1 VTEPT
6 PGVNL
11 RCSDCARTWPFD
23 PTRWCC
29 DCGGVLEIVGAPSF
43 DLARVDEGDHTLWRY
58 QAALPL
64 PAGAAR
70 VTLGEGW
77 TPLIAAEWDDRSI
90 HLPVYLKS
98 EHLNPTGSFK
108 DRGAAVLV
116 TALQAQ
122 GVQAVI
128 EDSSGN
134 AGAALAAYAAR
145 AGLCA
150 TVYVPAHASPVKQ
163 AQIAAY
169 GAEVVPVDG
178 PRTEAAR
185 AVRRAAGEGAVYASH
200 VYSPLY
206 HHGMKT
212 IAFEL
217 WEQLGARAPTSVIV
231 PVGHGG
237 LLLGLSLGFG
247 ELLAAGLIER
257 SPCLFGVQAHPCA
270 PLARAWERGAADVAP
285 VEEGETVAEGVRIAA
300 PPWGRALLAAVR
312 GSDGAVVAL
321 HDGET
326 LAAQRKLAHRGI
338 YVEPTSALAVAALD
352 RLHDRLGDI
361 PVLVLTGSGFK
372 SPPPVRR
379 TANWQDR
386 VVAFARRHG
395 LLHDPATHAL
405 DLVSEVGEVAKEMLL
420 VTDYG
425 RRAPQARAQLADE
438 LGDALYSL
446 LALAA
451 SCDVDVGSA
460 LIAALEKYERRL
472 TERGEAG
479 SK

>member
-11 RCSDCARTWPFD
+11 RCSDCARNWPFD

-29 DCGGVLEIVGAPSF
+29 DCGGVLEVVGAPSF
-43 DLARVDEGDHTLWRY
+43 DPTRVGEGDYTLWRY
-58 QAALPL
+58 QAALSL
-64 PAGAAR
+64 PDGATR

-77 TPLIAAEWDDRSI
+77 TPLVAAEWDGRPS
-90 HLPVYLKS
+90 HLPVHLKA

-116 TALQAQ
+116 TALKAM
-122 GVQAVI
+122 GVQAVV

-145 AGLCA
+145 AGLRA
-150 TVYVPAHASPVKQ
+150 TVYVPAHASPLKQ

-178 PRTEAAR
+178 PRAEAAR

-206 HHGMKT
+206 LQGMKT

-217 WEQLGARAPTSVIV
+217 WEQLGARAPTSVLV

-257 SPCLFGVQAHPCA
+257 PPRLFGVQAQACA

-300 PPWGRALLAAVR
+300 PPWGRAVLAAVR

-326 LAAQRKLAHRGI
+326 LAAQRKLAHQGI

-352 RLHDRLGDI
+352 RLRDRVGDV
-361 PVLVLTGSGFK
+361 PVVVLTGSGFK
-372 SPPPVRR
+372 SPPPAWR

-386 VVAFARRHG
+386 VTAFARRHD

-405 DLVSEVGEVAKEMLL
+405 DLVSEVGEVAKEVLL
-420 VTDYG
+420 ATDYG
-425 RRAPQARAQLADE
+425 RRAPRTRAQLAGE

-446 LALAA
+446 LALAEA
-451 SCDVDVGSA
+451 CGVDGNSA
-460 LIAALEKYERRL
+460 LAAALAKYEQRL
-472 TERGEAG
+472 TERGGAG
-479 SK
+479 SE